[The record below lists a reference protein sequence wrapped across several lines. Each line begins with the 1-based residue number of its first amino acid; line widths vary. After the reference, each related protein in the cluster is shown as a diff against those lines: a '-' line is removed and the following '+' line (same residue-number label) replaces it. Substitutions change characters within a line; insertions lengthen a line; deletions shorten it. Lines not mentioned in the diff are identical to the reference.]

1 MNINEFQG
9 SINKRGV
16 LQNNRF
22 VVNFALP
29 ETLRG
34 NETRY
39 GFDDRL
45 VYLRC
50 ESAQIPGVNLA
61 TIDQPR
67 IGFGPNESM
76 PHNVV
81 YDDAVAL
88 TFLNDAHSSLHAL
101 FFDWFNTIVNFQG
114 SRGQSTLDKKYSIAN
129 KAIGRAYEV
138 GYKETY
144 KTSITISVY
153 TSSANEDGR
162 PSQTDTGVESMRVVL
177 YNAFP
182 KTLPSVDLSWASTD
196 ELVRM
201 TIPFNFTDFHV
212 YHPRAGKVFI
222 PRATPGVPV
231 DSTLTSAGYID
242 PEYSPYAIFPDTDYL

>member
-29 ETLRG
+29 PALRG

-39 GFDDRL
+39 GFNDRL

-61 TIDQPR
+61 TVDMPR
-67 IGFGPNESM
+67 IGIGPIESM
-76 PHNVV
+76 PHNVTF
-81 YDDAVAL
+81 DDAVAL
-88 TFLNDAHSSLHAL
+88 TFLNDAHSAIHAL
-101 FFDWFNTIVNFQG
+101 FFDWFNTIINFQG
-114 SRGQSTLDKKYSIAN
+114 SRGQSTLDKKYTIAN
-129 KAIGRAYEV
+129 QSIGRAYEV
-138 GYKETY
+138 GYKENY
-144 KTSITISVY
+144 KTTVIISVY
-153 TSSANEDGR
+153 TSSANEDGVK
-162 PSQTDTGVESMRVVL
+162 SQSETGVESMRVVL

-182 KTLPSVDLSWASTD
+182 KTLPSVDLSWASND

-201 TIPFNFTDFHV
+201 TIPFNFTDFRV
-212 YHPRAGKVFI
+212 YHPRAGKTFA
-222 PRATPGVPV
+222 PRMNTGFEPAQAPEAT
-231 DSTLTSAGYID
+231 GYID